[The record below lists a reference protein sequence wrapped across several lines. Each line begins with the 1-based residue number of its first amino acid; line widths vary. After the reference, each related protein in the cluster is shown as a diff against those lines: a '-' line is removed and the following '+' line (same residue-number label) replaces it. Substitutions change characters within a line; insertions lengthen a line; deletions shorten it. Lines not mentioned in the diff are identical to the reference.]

1 LTLYLENIYKYCFS
15 AVGKMHWVGALKS
28 EMCEKLMLI
37 YLKFLVATFPDG
49 FCFKC
54 FAWVEILG
62 FNWQFPWL

>member
-1 LTLYLENIYKYCFS
+1 
-15 AVGKMHWVGALKS
+15 MHWVGALKS

-62 FNWQFPWL
+62 FN